1 MAELPTLTIRK
12 AVQGDVSSIAR
23 VHVDSWQTTYR
34 GIVPDEHLAKLSYQD
49 RETIWTRAVT
59 DPAQITFVAEASER
73 IIGFANGGKNRGGES
88 EYSGELYAV
97 YLLQAHQQRG
107 VGRQLTLA
115 IAKELGDA
123 GRRSM
128 IVWVLRNNPACEFYK
143 KLGGNLV
150 ASKLIIIGGASLEEV
165 AYGWSDIGVLLGLA

>member
-1 MAELPTLTIRK
+1 MPEQNFAVIRK
-12 AVQGDVSSIAR
+12 AVQGDAPAIAR
-23 VHVDSWQTTYR
+23 VHIDSWQTTYR

-49 RETIWTRAVT
+49 REDLWSRAVT
-59 DPAQITFVAEASER
+59 DLAQFTYVAEAAGR
-73 IIGFANGGKNRGGES
+73 IVGFANGGKNRGDES

-115 IAKELGDA
+115 IAKELEKA
-123 GRRSM
+123 GRCSM

-143 KLGGNLV
+143 RLGGKPV
-150 ASKLIIIGGASLEEV
+150 ASKLIIVGGASLEEV
-165 AYGWSDIGVLLGLA
+165 AYGWSDMGVLPGLR